1 MGKNNDPLVSIIV
14 PIFNEEENIKK
25 NVESLLAQIYSN
37 IEIIFIDDAS
47 TDAGLKI
54 LNRYDDERIN
64 IYLNKE
70 NMGTSA
76 SRNIGLENAK
86 GKYIMFIDGD
96 DWAEDNL
103 VSILVKLAE
112 KDNLDLVQIN
122 HIKEESNKSIPQ
134 KHFKVKEDI
143 YEGKDDILENVSA
156 IISNNK
162 GNEYYSLIRSV
173 CGKIYKKSIID
184 KKGIRFKEDLTIS
197 EDMVFNLEYLL
208 NAKKLRYEQRYLIH
222 FKKDKDGILES
233 YIKDIEKESKAT
245 IKYVRDLTSTYKKEF
260 NLNRKEKEEI
270 NKDFAYFIFERIY
283 LLYKHKINRE
293 EENLKTKQKRKQIY
307 NYVLENNYI
316 RYLKKIDKKKLN
328 EKEKEF
334 YKFLKTS
341 ILLGKLRLI

>member
-1 MGKNNDPLVSIIV
+1 MEKNNDPLVSIIV

-25 NVESLLAQIYSN
+25 NVESLIEQTYSN

-54 LNRYDDERIN
+54 LNRYDDPRIN
-64 IYLNKE
+64 IYLNKK
-70 NMGTSA
+70 NIGTSA
-76 SRNIGLENAK
+76 SRNIGLDNAK

-122 HIKEESNKSIPQ
+122 HIKEEKNKSIPQ

-143 YEGKDDILENVSA
+143 YTGKEDILANASA

-162 GNEYYSLIRSV
+162 GEEYYSLIRSV

-184 KKGIRFKEDLTIS
+184 KNNIRFKEDLTIS
-197 EDMVFNLEYLL
+197 EDMVFNLEYIL
-208 NAKKLRYEQRYLIH
+208 NSKKIKYEQRYLIH

-233 YIKDIEKESKAT
+233 YIEDMEKESKKA
-245 IKYVRDLTSTYKKEF
+245 IKYVRNLTNMYKTEF
-260 NLNRKEKEEI
+260 SLNKKEKEEI

-283 LLYKHKINRE
+283 LLYKHKVNRE
-293 EENLKTKQKRKQIY
+293 EEGLSKKEKRKQIY
-307 NYVLENNYI
+307 NYVIENNYI
-316 RYLKKIDKKKLN
+316 RYIKKIDRKTLN
-328 EKEKEF
+328 DKEKEF